1 MVMNRDNEEIY
12 KMLIENSLDG
22 IYIIQDRKMQFAN
35 KAFSDILGYENSEI
49 VGMDFSELLFEKSK
63 KIVEERYAARLR
75 GEKIPSEYEFYL
87 LKKDNKTPVLVNMR
101 VNIIQFRNKP
111 ATMGIVKDITQQ
123 RNIKNALIAKEQ
135 ELKSVIEAI
144 PYALWSSKKDG
155 NGDEY
160 QFYYS
165 PVIYDITGRNS
176 KEFTSQNINYW
187 DIVHPDDKVEVQ
199 KIYSRSL
206 EENKDF
212 TQDYRIIHQ
221 NGSIKWVREH
231 ISFSTDENGI
241 KNIYGIITDITERKY
256 DRLREQA
263 VYNISEAVNFSNNID
278 ELFLKIYEI
287 VKSLMPVKNFY
298 IALYD
303 KEHEQVFF
311 PFFID
316 EYDERPE
323 PKPLGKGLTEYVIR
337 TGKAILVDKKKD
349 MELRAAGEVELLG
362 EPQAIWM
369 GIALKI
375 NKETIGALVLQD
387 YEDENA
393 YGDTEKHILIFVSE
407 QIALAI
413 DRVRT
418 REALKQS
425 EFEYRAIFENAHDAI
440 LVFRPSDE
448 TILAANPSAAELYGV
463 PLENLI
469 GTSLKKFTVDV
480 GQGTKKIA
488 QTLLKK
494 EMKNVETKQLKA
506 DGTKMDIEHNAS
518 VIKYHGEEVILTMN
532 RDISV
537 RKQHEKEIEK
547 HIKALELSEKRL
559 RASEKELKKSN
570 KQKDMFFSIIA
581 HDLRSPFTSLLG
593 FTQFM
598 IQEADS
604 LTKEEF
610 REFSASIDK
619 TARNIYNLLENLLQ
633 WARMQT
639 GKMEYSAVKINL
651 QELISDIIDLYQP
664 NAFKKKISL
673 RHTCNTERMVIADT
687 NMLNTVFRNLVANA
701 IKFTRENGVIE
712 IKTEQKEKF
721 VEITVKDDGVGIPKE
736 NIEKLFSID
745 ERVSTIGTN
754 KERGTGLGL
763 VLCKE
768 FVEKN
773 GGTIKVES
781 KEGKGSSFIFT
792 VPLAED

>member
-165 PVIYDITGRNS
+165 PVIYDITGRDS

-303 KEHEQVFF
+303 KEHEQVSF

-469 GTSLKKFTVDV
+469 GTSLKEFTVDEKK
-480 GQGTKKIA
+480 GTKKIA
-488 QTLLKK
+488 QTLSKK

>member
-1 MVMNRDNEEIY
+1 MVMNRDSEEIY

-22 IYIIQDRKMQFAN
+22 IYIIQDRKMQFVN
-35 KAFSDILGYENSEI
+35 KSFSDMLGYNDSEI
-49 VGMDFSELLFEKSK
+49 IGMEFTELLSEKSK

-75 GEKIPSEYEFYL
+75 GEKIPSEYEFFL
-87 LKKDNKTPVLVNMR
+87 LKKGNTTSVLVNMR
-101 VNIIQFRNKP
+101 VKIIQFRNKP
-111 ATMGIVKDITQQ
+111 ATMGIVKNITHQ
-123 RNIKNALIAKEQ
+123 RNIQNALEAKER
-135 ELKSVIEAI
+135 ELNSVIAAI
-144 PYALWSSKKDG
+144 PYALWSSKKDCD
-155 NGDEY
+155 GDEY

-165 PVIYDITGRNS
+165 PVIYDITGRESN
-176 KEFTSQNINYW
+176 EFTSQNIKYW

-199 KIYSRSL
+199 NVYLMSL
-206 EENKDF
+206 KENKDF
-212 TQDYRIIHQ
+212 TQDYRIIHRDS
-221 NGSIKWVREH
+221 SIKWVREH
-231 ISFSTDENGI
+231 ISFSTDENGV
-241 KNIYGIITDITERKY
+241 KNIYGIIMDITERKH

-263 VYNISEAVNFSNNID
+263 VYNISEAVNLSGNID

-287 VKSLMPVKNFY
+287 VKSLMSVKNFY
-298 IALYD
+298 IALYN
-303 KEHEQVFF
+303 KEKEQVSF

-316 EYDERPE
+316 EYDEKPE

-349 MELRAAGEVELLG
+349 MELRASGEVELLG

-375 NKETIGALVLQD
+375 NNETIGALVLQD

-440 LVFRPSDE
+440 IVFRPSDE

-463 PLENLI
+463 PLEKLI
-469 GTSLKKFTVDV
+469 GTSLKEFTVDEKK
-480 GQGTKKIA
+480 GTKKIA
-488 QTLLKK
+488 QTLSKK
-494 EMKNVETKQLKA
+494 EMKNVETKQYHS
-506 DGTKMDIEHNAS
+506 DGTMMDIEHNAS
-518 VIKYHGEEVILTMN
+518 VIKYHGEEVILSMN
-532 RDISV
+532 RNISV
-537 RKQHEKEIEK
+537 RKQHEKEIQK
-547 HIKALELSEKRL
+547 HIKALELSESKL
-559 RASEKELKKSN
+559 RASEKDLKESN
-570 KQKDMFFSIIA
+570 NQKDMFFSIIA

-598 IQEADS
+598 VQEADS

-619 TARNIYNLLENLLQ
+619 TARNVYNLLENLLQ
-633 WARMQT
+633 WARMKT

-651 QELISDIIDLYQP
+651 YELISDIIDLYQP

-673 RHTCNTERMVIADT
+673 RHNCNTERMVTADT

-701 IKFTRENGVIE
+701 IKFTRENGIIE
-712 IKTEQKEKF
+712 IRSEQKEKL
-721 VEITVKDDGVGIPKE
+721 VKITVKDDGVGIPKE
-736 NIEKLFSID
+736 NIDKLFNID
-745 ERVSTIGTN
+745 EHVSTIGTN

-781 KEGKGSSFIFT
+781 EEGKGSRFIFT
-792 VPLAED
+792 VPLAEN